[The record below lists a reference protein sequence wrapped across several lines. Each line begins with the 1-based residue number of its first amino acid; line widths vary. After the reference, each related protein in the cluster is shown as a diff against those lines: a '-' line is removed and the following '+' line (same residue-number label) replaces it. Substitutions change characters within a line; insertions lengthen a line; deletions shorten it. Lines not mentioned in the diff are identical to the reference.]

1 MSLDYDLFVIDPNNG
16 DTTLSQLRDCIKDA
30 LETLERRIAKIED
43 DYKL

>member
-1 MSLDYDLFVIDPNNG
+1 MSLDYDYFVIDPNNK

-43 DYKL
+43 EHKE